1 MAQAAKIGETR
12 RSEWFAYGH
21 YGFAKYRIW
30 MTKTEFGMRQR
41 HEWVRDDGATDLEG
55 WIATSA
61 TDFSDYLLPIEAET
75 ARSIARTSAERAA

>member
-1 MAQAAKIGETR
+1 MGQVAKIGETR

-41 HEWVRDDGATDLEG
+41 HEWVHDDGSVDLEN
-55 WIATSA
+55 WIATSS
-61 TDFSDYLLPIEAET
+61 TDFSDYLLPIDQADALT
-75 ARSIARTSAERAA
+75 AARAA